1 MLRGKGPEAVRA
13 GRVPGEC
20 AVALRGVRVRMVRRT
35 PEPCCGLPHRGGKP
49 ARWGRGLRFA
59 LALPP
64 ALLRPRRRGQGRV
77 TGRAVCPRLG
87 LGQLGGGAGLLTSR
101 ASVVLLAC
109 RLPRDNHLL
118 AHALDLLCARQ
129 QVDDDGP
136 AGRTHAG
143 EQKTRERAR
152 GRARW
157 SERGDRHVLAT
168 RQGTIRAWEGR
179 EELAARRSSECTKKY
194 DFTVA
199 GFVDVHF
206 FFSST

>member
-1 MLRGKGPEAVRA
+1 MRERTRRDSDSAGRQAGGRGVLRGKGPEAVRA

-20 AVALRGVRVRMVRRT
+20 AVALRGVRVKRVRRT
-35 PEPCCGLPHRGGKP
+35 PESCCGLPHRGGKRV
-49 ARWGRGLRFA
+49 RWGRGLRFA

-157 SERGDRHVLAT
+157 SD
-168 RQGTIRAWEGR
+168 
-179 EELAARRSSECTKKY
+179 
-194 DFTVA
+194 
-199 GFVDVHF
+199 
-206 FFSST
+206 

>member
-1 MLRGKGPEAVRA
+1 MRERRDSDSAGRQAGGRGVLRGKGPDAVCA

-20 AVALRGVRVRMVRRT
+20 AVALRGVHVKMVRRT
-35 PEPCCGLPHRGGKP
+35 PESYCGLPHRGRKR

-101 ASVVLLAC
+101 ASVVLLTC
-109 RLPRDNHLL
+109 RLPRDDHLL

-129 QVDDDGP
+129 RVDDDGA

-157 SERGDRHVLAT
+157 SE
-168 RQGTIRAWEGR
+168 
-179 EELAARRSSECTKKY
+179 
-194 DFTVA
+194 
-199 GFVDVHF
+199 
-206 FFSST
+206 